1 MKKPAKLFGGFIFYS
16 YLCIG
21 NKNNLKQTTIMELI
35 KFSNILRTIV
45 LVACVM
51 SMIIAHGSNDDF
63 AFSGWFVALLMT
75 IHSFEF
81 KK

>member
-1 MKKPAKLFGGFIFYS
+1 MK
-16 YLCIG
+16 
-21 NKNNLKQTTIMELI
+21 LI

-63 AFSGWFVALLMT
+63 AFCGWFVALLMT
-75 IHSFEF
+75 INNFEF